1 MCICVV
7 SPYSRPPL
15 RHLPSEGPVND
26 SHLRFA
32 TEDTPVEGSYAAS
45 LSSLGIDDD
54 LEPPVINMSGE

>member
-1 MCICVV
+1 M
-7 SPYSRPPL
+7 

-26 SHLRFA
+26 SHLRFE

-54 LEPPVINMSGE
+54 QEAPVINMSGMF